1 MELKL
6 RRYKKNIG
14 HSYSFGVYPTLEL
27 LHHQPENV
35 LRVIIHPKGETNAGV
50 SKIRLLC
57 QKHQVLCVID
67 QKTHNRLG
75 ARDNDYAIGVF
86 RKVEPSLAVERN
98 HVVLVNP
105 ASKGNL
111 GTIIR
116 TMLGFDFQDLAI
128 ILPGVD
134 IFHPD
139 VIRASMGAFFQMKFA
154 HFKDFSAYQNIYS
167 RNLYPLMTDGD
178 TLLHKTVFKSPYGLI
193 FGSESTGLPEE
204 FHTLGMSI
212 SIPQSDRIDS
222 LNLATAVGL
231 ALYQAY
237 LRQERNYYA
246 RPDRTSG

>member
-1 MELKL
+1 MKL
-6 RRYKKNIG
+6 RRYKKDID

-35 LRVIIHPKGETNAGV
+35 LQVIVHPKGENNTGV
-50 SKIRLLC
+50 SKIRLFC
-57 QKHQVLCVID
+57 QKYKVPCVID

-86 RKVEPSLAVERN
+86 KKVEPSLEVDGN

-134 IFHPD
+134 INHPD
-139 VIRASMGAFFQMKFA
+139 VIRASMGAFFQMRFER
-154 HFKDFSAYQNIYS
+154 FKDFSAYRSIYH
-167 RNLYPLMTDGD
+167 RNFYPLMTDGE
-178 TLLHKTVFKSPYGLI
+178 TLLHKSVFKSPYGLI

-204 FHTLGMSI
+204 YHLLGMSI
-212 SIPQSDRIDS
+212 SIPQSHRIDS

-231 ALYQAY
+231 ALYQANM
-237 LRQERNYYA
+237 RQERN
-246 RPDRTSG
+246 